1 MVNLKLENTSN
12 SQKAIEILENTRKG
26 LGFVPNMY
34 ERMAKNT
41 ALLDAYTYSY
51 ASFRANSGFNP
62 IEQEVIFLSVA
73 YENDCEYCV
82 AAHSFVGDKMTMVP
96 TDVTDAIREGRQ
108 IPDLK
113 LRALSKLTRI
123 LTSSRGLAPESE
135 IKEFIKAGYSEVDVL
150 GIIAGIGIKTMS
162 NYSNHNTKPTLD
174 EVFKGREW
182 SKG

>member
-1 MVNLKLENTSN
+1 MVNLKLENTSH
-12 SQKAIEILENTRKG
+12 SQKANEILENTKKG

-51 ASFRANSGFNP
+51 ASFRANSGFSP
-62 IEQEVIFLSVA
+62 VEQEVIFLSVA

-96 TDVTDAIREGRQ
+96 KEVTDAIREGRQ
-108 IPDLK
+108 IPDPK

-123 LTSSRGLAPESE
+123 LTSTRGFAPKSE
-135 IKEFIKAGYSEVDVL
+135 IDEFIKAGYSEVDVL
-150 GIIAGIGIKTMS
+150 GVIAGIGVKTMS
-162 NYSNHNTKPTLD
+162 NYSNHNTKPSLD
-174 EVFKGREW
+174 EVFKEREW
-182 SKG
+182 KKI